1 MARKRKAKARRQV
14 DKWKLKKWFDVIP
27 IDDVF
32 PKEAIAQVVAT
43 EPEKLPGRIV
53 RVPLNMLNG
62 KATPLA
68 FYTTVKFRIKEAKE
82 KEAHAYVN
90 GHEVAMSYLRSL
102 ARRRRTVMHDVIKV
116 KTKDGKEVAV
126 KTMVVTRAKV
136 SNVVKK
142 NLRKTLW
149 EKVKAFGEKRDYAQL
164 MKEILDE
171 GLSREIY
178 AALNPINPI
187 EHVVVKKT
195 ELMEELA

>member
-1 MARKRKAKARRQV
+1 MARKRKARARRQV

-27 IDDVF
+27 SDGVF

-43 EPEKLPGRIV
+43 EPEKLIHRVV

-62 KATPLA
+62 KATPLS

-82 KEAHAYVN
+82 KDAYAYVM

-116 KTKDGKEVAV
+116 ETKDGKRLAV
-126 KTMVVTRAKV
+126 KTMVVTKAKV

-142 NLRKTLW
+142 NLRKALW
-149 EKVKAFGEKRDYAQL
+149 EKVKEYSGKRDYAQL
-164 MKEILDE
+164 MKDIFEE
-171 GLSREIY
+171 NMNREIY

-195 ELMEELA
+195 ELEEKLE

>member
-14 DKWKLKKWFDVIP
+14 DKWKLKQWFDVIP
-27 IDDVF
+27 MDGVF

-43 EPEKLPGRIV
+43 EPEKLVGRIV

-82 KEAHAYVN
+82 KEAHAHLN

-102 ARRRRTVMHDVIKV
+102 ARRRRTVLHDVIKV
-116 KTKDGKEVAV
+116 STKDGREVAV
-126 KTMVVTRAKV
+126 KTMVVTKAKV
-136 SNVVKK
+136 SNVVKR
-142 NLRKTLW
+142 NLRKALW
-149 EKVKAFGEKRDYAQL
+149 EKVKEYGSKRDYAQL
-164 MKEILDE
+164 MRDVLEE

-195 ELMEELA
+195 EVVEG